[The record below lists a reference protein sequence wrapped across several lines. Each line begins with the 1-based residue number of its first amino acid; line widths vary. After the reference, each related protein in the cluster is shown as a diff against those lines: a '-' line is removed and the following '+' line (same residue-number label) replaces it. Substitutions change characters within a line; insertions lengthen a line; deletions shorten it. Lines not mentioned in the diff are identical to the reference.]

1 MAHTNP
7 FTSVDSEIR
16 SVAGFEQSFG
26 TLLSNVASVVVA
38 PEHTVRLALL
48 GLFAQGHVL
57 VEDRPGVGKTLLA
70 KTIAESIEG
79 DFTRVQFTP
88 DLLPSDITGA
98 SIYNSTD
105 HTFEFVPGPVFTNVL
120 LADELNRTNPRT
132 QAALL
137 EAMAEGQVTADGV
150 TRKLPEPFMVIAT
163 QNTLDSSGTF
173 PLPDTEL
180 DRFLVRISI
189 GLPTEEAEMEIIL
202 RSEHGNPEVRP
213 VLHVNDV
220 VTMQRI
226 VRAVE
231 VTQPIREYIVKLA
244 SSLRSHPSVRGG
256 MSPRGTVQLLHAA
269 QAWAATQGR
278 DFVTPEDVQTII
290 TAVLA
295 HRIHVDDREAGAA
308 EAIVLETVRRVAVPV

>member
-1 MAHTNP
+1 MAYAEQ
-7 FTSVDSEIR
+7 FSFSESI
-16 SVAGFEQSFG
+16 SHAVAGFEQSFS
-26 TLLSNVASVVVA
+26 TLLANVSSVVVA
-38 PEHTVRLALL
+38 PEHTVRMALL

-79 DFTRVQFTP
+79 EFTRVQFTP

-105 HTFEFVPGPVFTNVL
+105 HSFEFVPGPVFTNVL

-150 TRKLPEPFMVIAT
+150 THRLPEPFMVIAT

-189 GLPTEEAEMEIIL
+189 GLPSEEAEMEIIL

-213 VLHVNDV
+213 VLHVDEV
-220 VTMQRI
+220 VAMQQV
-226 VRAVE
+226 VRAVA
-231 VTQPIREYIVKLA
+231 VAQPVREYIVKLA

-256 MSPRGTVQLLHAA
+256 MSPRGTVQLLRAA
-269 QAWAATQGR
+269 QTWAATEGR
-278 DFVTPEDVQTII
+278 DFATPGDVQTVVA
-290 TAVLA
+290 AVLA

>member
-1 MAHTNP
+1 MSLGRRHTVAHTNP

-48 GLFAQGHVL
+48 GFFAQGHVL
-57 VEDRPGVGKTLLA
+57 VEDRPGVGKALLA

-180 DRFLVRISI
+180 DRFLVRV
-189 GLPTEEAEMEIIL
+189 G
-202 RSEHGNPEVRP
+202 V
-213 VLHVNDV
+213 
-220 VTMQRI
+220 
-226 VRAVE
+226 
-231 VTQPIREYIVKLA
+231 
-244 SSLRSHPSVRGG
+244 
-256 MSPRGTVQLLHAA
+256 
-269 QAWAATQGR
+269 
-278 DFVTPEDVQTII
+278 
-290 TAVLA
+290 
-295 HRIHVDDREAGAA
+295 
-308 EAIVLETVRRVAVPV
+308 